1 MIPDERT
8 CQYFITIAREKNISR
23 AARSLYISQPSLSR
37 FLTGLEKELGTP
49 LFIRNN
55 GILSPTPAG
64 ELFFQYIA
72 SLKGLESR
80 FSNDL
85 SSLLLPQKQ
94 TLRIGAGSITSPFLA
109 EKVFPILHREYPD
122 VELSLTEDIH
132 IHLLSRMEKG
142 ELDLSVLVASGAD
155 VASNR
160 FVKVLARAPRLFMI
174 SRSHPLASLVA
185 RPEKNS
191 VENPQKFSLHHL
203 ENQTLVS
210 GIPGQKICEDI
221 SQIITKYRL
230 NNLSLVPVQN
240 RKTNI
245 AMAEYGLAIA
255 FLPAIYVTKP
265 ENHPELL
272 YLYSDDPLAQWCMT
286 VRHKNSRLTP
296 IERRFI
302 DLASAVFSG
311 KEPV

>member
-160 FVKVLARAPRLFMI
+160 FVKVLARCPTAFHDFPIPSPGQPCRAPGKKFRRKSPEIFSSSSGKPDPGLRY
-174 SRSHPLASLVA
+174 SRS
-185 RPEKNS
+185 
-191 VENPQKFSLHHL
+191 EN
-203 ENQTLVS
+203 
-210 GIPGQKICEDI
+210 
-221 SQIITKYRL
+221 
-230 NNLSLVPVQN
+230 
-240 RKTNI
+240 
-245 AMAEYGLAIA
+245 M
-255 FLPAIYVTKP
+255 
-265 ENHPELL
+265 
-272 YLYSDDPLAQWCMT
+272 
-286 VRHKNSRLTP
+286 
-296 IERRFI
+296 
-302 DLASAVFSG
+302 
-311 KEPV
+311 

>member
-174 SRSHPLASLVA
+174 SRSHPWPALSRA
-185 RPEKNS
+185 RKKIPSKIPRNFLFIIWKTRPWS
-191 VENPQKFSLHHL
+191 PVFPVRKYVRISARSSRNTGLTTFRWFLFKTAKQISPWPNAVLPLLFSLL
-203 ENQTLVS
+203 F
-210 GIPGQKICEDI
+210 
-221 SQIITKYRL
+221 
-230 NNLSLVPVQN
+230 
-240 RKTNI
+240 
-245 AMAEYGLAIA
+245 M
-255 FLPAIYVTKP
+255 
-265 ENHPELL
+265 
-272 YLYSDDPLAQWCMT
+272 
-286 VRHKNSRLTP
+286 
-296 IERRFI
+296 
-302 DLASAVFSG
+302 
-311 KEPV
+311 

>member
-191 VENPQKFSLHHL
+191 VENPRNFLFIIWKTRPWSPVFPVRKYVRISARSSRNTGLTTFRWFLFKTAKQISPWPNAVLPLLFSLL
-203 ENQTLVS
+203 F
-210 GIPGQKICEDI
+210 
-221 SQIITKYRL
+221 
-230 NNLSLVPVQN
+230 
-240 RKTNI
+240 
-245 AMAEYGLAIA
+245 M
-255 FLPAIYVTKP
+255 
-265 ENHPELL
+265 
-272 YLYSDDPLAQWCMT
+272 
-286 VRHKNSRLTP
+286 
-296 IERRFI
+296 
-302 DLASAVFSG
+302 
-311 KEPV
+311 

>member
-23 AARSLYISQPSLSR
+23 AARSLYISQPTLSR

-64 ELFFQYIA
+64 ELFFQYITG
-72 SLKGLESR
+72 LKGMESR

-94 TLRIGAGSITSPFLA
+94 TLRIGAGSITSPFLP

-132 IHLLSRMEKG
+132 VHLLSRMEKG

-155 VASNR
+155 T
-160 FVKVLARAPRLFMI
+160 LFQPLCQSPCPCPKI
-174 SRSHPLASLVA
+174 VHNFPVPSPGQPCRVSRRKLHQKSPEIFSSSSGKPDPGLRCSRS
-185 RPEKNS
+185 
-191 VENPQKFSLHHL
+191 EN
-203 ENQTLVS
+203 
-210 GIPGQKICEDI
+210 
-221 SQIITKYRL
+221 
-230 NNLSLVPVQN
+230 
-240 RKTNI
+240 
-245 AMAEYGLAIA
+245 M
-255 FLPAIYVTKP
+255 
-265 ENHPELL
+265 
-272 YLYSDDPLAQWCMT
+272 
-286 VRHKNSRLTP
+286 
-296 IERRFI
+296 
-302 DLASAVFSG
+302 
-311 KEPV
+311 

>member
-23 AARSLYISQPSLSR
+23 AARSLYISQPTLSR

-64 ELFFQYIA
+64 ELFFQYITG
-72 SLKGLESR
+72 LKGMESR

-94 TLRIGAGSITSPFLA
+94 TLRIGAGSITSPFLP

-132 IHLLSRMEKG
+132 VHLLSRMEKG

-155 VASNR
+155 TLSNR
-160 FVKVLARAPRLFMI
+160 FVKVLARAPRLFII

-185 RPEKNS
+185 CPEENS
-191 VENPQKFSLHHL
+191 IKNPQKFSLHHL

-210 GIPGQKICEDI
+210 GVPGQKICE
-221 SQIITKYRL
+221 
-230 NNLSLVPVQN
+230 
-240 RKTNI
+240 
-245 AMAEYGLAIA
+245 EYQPDHYEIQA
-255 FLPAIYVTKP
+255 
-265 ENHPELL
+265 
-272 YLYSDDPLAQWCMT
+272 
-286 VRHKNSRLTP
+286 
-296 IERRFI
+296 
-302 DLASAVFSG
+302 
-311 KEPV
+311 

>member
-23 AARSLYISQPSLSR
+23 AARSLYISQPTLSR

-64 ELFFQYIA
+64 ELFFQYITG
-72 SLKGLESR
+72 LKGMESR

-94 TLRIGAGSITSPFLA
+94 TLRIGAGSITSPFLP

-132 IHLLSRMEKG
+132 VHLLSRMEKG

-155 VASNR
+155 TLSNR
-160 FVKVLARAPRLFMI
+160 FVKVLARAPRLFII

-185 RPEKNS
+185 CPEENSIKIPRNFLFIIWKTRPWSPVFPVRKYVRISARSLRNTGLTIFRWFLFKTAKQIS
-191 VENPQKFSLHHL
+191 PWRNAVLPLLFSLL
-203 ENQTLVS
+203 F
-210 GIPGQKICEDI
+210 
-221 SQIITKYRL
+221 
-230 NNLSLVPVQN
+230 
-240 RKTNI
+240 
-245 AMAEYGLAIA
+245 M
-255 FLPAIYVTKP
+255 
-265 ENHPELL
+265 
-272 YLYSDDPLAQWCMT
+272 
-286 VRHKNSRLTP
+286 
-296 IERRFI
+296 
-302 DLASAVFSG
+302 
-311 KEPV
+311 

>member
-94 TLRIGAGSITSPFLA
+94 TLKIGAGSITSPFLA
-109 EKVFPILHREYPD
+109 EKVFPILRREYPD

-132 IHLLSRMEKG
+132 VHLLSRLDDG

-155 VASNR
+155 ALSSR
-160 FVKVLARAPRLFMI
+160 FVKVLAQAPRLFMI
-174 SRSHPLASLVA
+174 SRSHPLASLVTC
-185 RPEKNS
+185 PEENS
-191 VENPQKFSLHHL
+191 IKNPQMFSLQHL

-210 GIPGQKICEDI
+210 GVPGQKICEDI
-221 SQIITKYRL
+221 NQIVTKYRL
-230 NNLSLVPVQN
+230 HSLSLVPVQN

-245 AMAEYGLAIA
+245 AIT
-255 FLPAIYVTKP
+255 I
-265 ENHPELL
+265 
-272 YLYSDDPLAQWCMT
+272 
-286 VRHKNSRLTP
+286 
-296 IERRFI
+296 
-302 DLASAVFSG
+302 
-311 KEPV
+311 

>member
-23 AARSLYISQPSLSR
+23 AARSLYISQPTLSR

-64 ELFFQYIA
+64 ELFFQYITG
-72 SLKGLESR
+72 LKGMESR

-94 TLRIGAGSITSPFLA
+94 TLRIGAGSITSPFLP

-122 VELSLTEDIH
+122 VELS
-132 IHLLSRMEKG
+132 
-142 ELDLSVLVASGAD
+142 VLVASGAD
-155 VASNR
+155 TLSNR
-160 FVKVLARAPRLFMI
+160 FVKVLARAPRLFII

-185 RPEKNS
+185 CPEENS
-191 VENPQKFSLHHL
+191 IKNPQKFSLHHL

-210 GIPGQKICEDI
+210 GVPGQKICEDI

-245 AMAEYGLAIA
+245 AMAECGLAIA

-265 ENHPELL
+265 ENHPDLL